1 MLAIEFPPGVN
12 IDGPTQVFSRINA
25 DARFSQERTLL
36 GQGGSNIRFG
46 DLLVIPIEQGLLYV
60 EPVFVVSN
68 QANAIPELK
77 RVLVVNGGTVGI
89 GDTLRDALND
99 SLGQIVAPPGGG
111 GGQPPPSG
119 SVQEQINALIQQA
132 VDHFAKADAALK
144 AGDLATYQA
153 EINAAQ
159 AAISRANELAAGQG
173 GGGTSPTPSPTPS
186 ASASPSP

>member
-1 MLAIEFPPGVN
+1 
-12 IDGPTQVFSRINA
+12 
-25 DARFSQERTLL
+25 LL
-36 GQGGSNIRFG
+36 GQTGSDVKFG

-60 EPVFVVSN
+60 EPVFVVSR

-99 SLGQIVAPPGGG
+99 SLSQIGAPPGGG
-111 GGQPPPSG
+111 GGGPPTG
-119 SVQEQINALIQQA
+119 SVQDQINALIQQA
-132 VDHFAKADAALK
+132 VDHFAKADTALK

-159 AAISRANELAAGQG
+159 AAISRANELAASQS
-173 GGGTSPTPSPTPS
+173 GGGTSPSPSPSVP
-186 ASASPSP
+186 ASPSPSVSASSTP